1 MKENDVADNLA
12 KTASKNTLL
21 ISLQEVKEIN
31 GQITLDKW
39 GTRWETAHFHDRKP
53 PVAPSII
60 QLSEGGRRNNMPYVS
75 VRSVMEGIVHS
86 LLRTIYLAIELICV
100 NSSVLLVIV
109 LLSCSRNM
117 LTMIFVL
124 THPSWKN

>member
-31 GQITLDKW
+31 GQIKLNKR
-39 GTRWETAHFHDRKP
+39 GTRWEIEHFHDCKQ

-124 THPSWKN
+124 THPS